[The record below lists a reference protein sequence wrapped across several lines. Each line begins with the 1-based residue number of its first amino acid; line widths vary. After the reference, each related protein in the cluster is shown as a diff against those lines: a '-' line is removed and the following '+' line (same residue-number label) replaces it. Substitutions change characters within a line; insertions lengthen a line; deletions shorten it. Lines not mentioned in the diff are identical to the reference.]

1 MQDST
6 DVNRILIMEE
16 EMKVCLWCM
25 PCMEDRQCHFEWK
38 LGIFQASTGSVHWM
52 DARMAGWH
60 AGWPNGR
67 MAGRIWQDGTMA
79 LKRMALHLS
88 FKMFMSSFSGYNLL
102 SAMRAG
108 GYYHYVLIHSRQIF
122 FTKKLSNMMP
132 EGSALAICHCRRVL
146 WSRETRLLG
155 LRSPSNVVSVYR
167 RNFM

>member
-1 MQDST
+1 MPSCGVCLAWKIGSATSSGSLEYSKLPLEVCTGWMPEWQDGMQDGRM
-6 DVNRILIMEE
+6 V
-16 EMKVCLWCM
+16 
-25 PCMEDRQCHFEWK
+25 EW
-38 LGIFQASTGSVHWM
+38 Q
-52 DARMAGWH
+52 D
-60 AGWPNGR
+60 GR

-146 WSRETRLLG
+146 CSRETRLLG
-155 LRSPSNVVSVYR
+155 LHSPSNVVSVYR
-167 RNFM
+167 RNSMWAVNY